1 MTNKYIYNNY
11 LSNISAKYSAL
22 MGDVSA
28 NFNFDL
34 GTEFE
39 LVICEVLKKV
49 LPRKYG
55 VCRGFL
61 VSKDGEV
68 KGDDIIIYDRSRFP
82 QIRLFDESDLAHKQ
96 EIPIEAA
103 YAYIE
108 AKNSLINGTDSNGK
122 DNSFKKA
129 LKQVSEVKE
138 LVSKRE
144 TIYIKNA
151 FNPYISINVDPRG
164 GRNNW
169 PEEINPFFTAIMAP
183 QVKTTK
189 GSEIVTAEEIGS
201 ELKGEYGDE
210 YSPDLIV
217 AGNNVCYLPAV
228 ENTYHSPFYINSCSS
243 LIHHH
248 VDKHAFSVGMCSLI
262 YALDTI
268 CLGIMPWPSIIE
280 DALNKEKL

>member
-1 MTNKYIYNNY
+1 MTSKYIYNNY

-49 LPRKYG
+49 LPKKYG

-108 AKNSLINGTDSNGK
+108 AKNSLINGIDSKGK
-122 DNSFKKA
+122 GNSFKKA
-129 LKQVSEVKE
+129 LRQVSEVKE

-144 TIYIKNA
+144 TIHVKNA
-151 FNPYISINVDPRG
+151 FNPYISMDVVPYS
-164 GRNNW
+164 GRENW
-169 PEEINPFFTAIMAP
+169 PKEINPFFTAIMAP
-183 QVKTTK
+183 RVKTTRGCDVVVAK
-189 GSEIVTAEEIGS
+189 DIGN
-201 ELKGEYGDE
+201 ELKGVYDDK

-217 AGNNVCYLPAV
+217 AGNDVCFLPTV
-228 ENTYHSPFYINSCSS
+228 EGTYHSPFCIEDSSS
-243 LIHHH
+243 LSHYN

-280 DALNKEKL
+280 DALNKEKR